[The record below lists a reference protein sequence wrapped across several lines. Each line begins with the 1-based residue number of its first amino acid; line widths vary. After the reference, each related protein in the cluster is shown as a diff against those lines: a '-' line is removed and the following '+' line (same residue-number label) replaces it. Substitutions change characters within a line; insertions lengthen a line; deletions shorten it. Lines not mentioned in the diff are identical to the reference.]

1 MVDVGEEGDDLIET
15 TLREIG
21 KEYRP
26 GLIRWIREESDRWNR
41 LLLLEDRINQ
51 ATLSKDDPGLKA
63 ALSAYKD
70 FIMEM
75 LKSFEMENS
84 LPLFGND
91 LDDVERMITREVKN

>member
-1 MVDVGEEGDDLIET
+1 MRPLAQKALEAIQKRGGKVVSTDLIET

-21 KEYRP
+21 KGYRP
-26 GLIRWIREESDRWNR
+26 GLIGWIKGNPDRWNR

-51 ATLSKDDPGLKA
+51 ATLSKDDPGLKT

-75 LKSFEMENS
+75 LKSF
-84 LPLFGND
+84 
-91 LDDVERMITREVKN
+91 